1 MGNKRK
7 GHGYYWQLE
16 ECPSQ
21 KSGMERSVRGFTVDF
36 LDSKSLQ
43 QASNSY
49 EKVFIL
55 IRETLEKNNAA
66 CCDDYED
73 RLNLCQEISDIL
85 KENRLISRDG
95 E

>member
-1 MGNKRK
+1 MGNKRR

-21 KSGMERSVRGFTVDF
+21 KRGMERSISGFTVDF
-36 LDSKSLQ
+36 LDSKSLE
-43 QASNSY
+43 QASNPY
-49 EKVFIL
+49 ERVFIL
-55 IRETLEKNNAA
+55 IRETLEKNSAA
-66 CCDDYED
+66 CCDDHKD